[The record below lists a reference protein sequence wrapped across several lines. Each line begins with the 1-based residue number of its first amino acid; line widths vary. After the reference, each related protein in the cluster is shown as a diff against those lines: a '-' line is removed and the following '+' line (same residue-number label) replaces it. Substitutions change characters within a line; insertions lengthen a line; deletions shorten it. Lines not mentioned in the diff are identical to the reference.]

1 MWDGWFLVLLLVAE
15 VLGTVGGFGSSMLVM
30 PLMAFFLPFDQA
42 LGLTALFHVFSNA
55 AKIILFRKGLS
66 KKLLLSMGVPA
77 VIGVL
82 IGARLTAFIPGEH
95 MMLVLS
101 AVLIVLSV
109 LILFVPD
116 QRVEATTLNASMGG
130 AASGFVAGLVGTGG
144 AIRGLTLAAFDL
156 PKEVFISTSAWIDM
170 GVDLSRTVVYAQQG
184 FIAQSTWAYLPWL
197 AAISLLG
204 SWAGRWLLG
213 RVPQERFRKLVLVL
227 VIAVAV
233 YSAVRAA
240 MEIVGK

>member
-1 MWDGWFLVLLLVAE
+1 MHSVRRVVVVSALGYFVDVLDLFLFNVVRQPSLRD
-15 VLGTVGGFGSSMLVM
+15 LGVTSADSMLW
-30 PLMAFFLPFDQA
+30 
-42 LGLTALFHVFSNA
+42 GLRLLNA
-55 AKIILFRKGLS
+55 Q
-66 KKLLLSMGVPA
+66 M
-77 VIGVL
+77 IGVL
-82 IGARLTAFIPGEH
+82 IGARLTAFIPSEH

-101 AVLIVLSV
+101 AVLIILSLV
-109 LILFVPD
+109 FLFAPD
-116 QRVEATTLNASMGG
+116 HRVEATTLNASMGG

-204 SWAGRWLLG
+204 SWAGRWLLA

-233 YSAVRAA
+233 FSAVRAA
-240 MEIVGK
+240 MEIVR

>member
-1 MWDGWFLVLLLVAE
+1 MWDGWFLVLLLLAE
-15 VLGTVGGFGSSMLVM
+15 ILGTVGGFGSSMLVM
-30 PLMAFFLPFDQA
+30 PLMTFFLPFDQA

-66 KKLLLSMGVPA
+66 KRLLLTMGLPA

-82 IGARLTAFIPGEH
+82 IGARLTAFIPSEH

-109 LILFVPD
+109 LFLFAPD
-116 QRVEATTLNASMGG
+116 QRVAATTVNASIGG

-184 FIAQSTWAYLPWL
+184 YIAQSTWAYLPWL

-204 SWAGRWLLG
+204 SWAGRWLLA
-213 RVPQERFRKLVLVL
+213 RVPQERFRRLVLAL

-233 YSAVRAA
+233 FSAVRAA
-240 MEIVGK
+240 MDLFG